1 MSNLS
6 TFGYPLP
13 RARKVTPLR
22 QRMIEDMVVRNLAPN
37 TQESYVQQVSLF
49 ARYFRKSPNELGPEE
64 IRSYQLYLAN
74 EKQASV
80 GSRIIAVSALRFLYK
95 VTLRRDWDVELIP
108 TPKKPQK
115 LPIILSPAEVLS
127 LLQAASCFSHHVL
140 MATMYG
146 TGMRVSEA
154 VHLRVSDIDS
164 QRMTIRIELGKGA
177 KDRYVM
183 LSPKLLE
190 LLRDYWRRIRPLP
203 WLFPGKVADQP
214 LTRDGAS
221 YAIHTAARR
230 AGLTKPLSP
239 HSLRH
244 AFATHLLECGTD
256 LRTIQILLGH
266 RSLSTTARYLRVA
279 TNTVCAT
286 TSPLDLLGRPAASTP
301 PTASPQS

>member
-6 TFGYPLP
+6 SFGYPLP
-13 RARKVTPLR
+13 RARTVTPLR
-22 QRMIEDMVVRNLAPN
+22 QRMIDDMVVRNLAVN
-37 TQESYVQQVSLF
+37 TQECYLQQVRLF
-49 ARYFRKSPNELGPEE
+49 AQYFGKSPDQLGPEQ
-64 IRSYQLYLAN
+64 IRTYQLYLAQ
-74 EKQASV
+74 EKQAAV
-80 GSRIIAVSALRFLYK
+80 GTRIIAVSALRFLYK
-95 VTLRRDWDVELIP
+95 VTLRREWAVELIP

-140 MATMYG
+140 IATMYG
-146 TGMRVSEA
+146 TGVRVSEA

-164 QRMTIRIELGKGA
+164 QRMTIRIEQGKGA

-183 LSPKLLE
+183 LSPRLLE
-190 LLRDYWRRIRPLP
+190 LLREYWRRVRPAS
-203 WLFPGKVADQP
+203 WLFPGKLPDRP
-214 LTRDGAS
+214 LTRDGAGF
-221 YAIHTAARR
+221 AVHTAARR

-256 LRTIQILLGH
+256 LRTIQVLLGH

-279 TNTVCAT
+279 TSTVSTA
-286 TSPLDLLGRPAASTP
+286 TSPLDLLGRPDS
-301 PTASPQS
+301 SPQS